1 MTAMAGF
8 GNIIASAFVMS
19 DRVWE
24 RHANPWSVWTRAAS
38 APLPFVAI
46 WSHAWFGWPLA
57 LVLFAA
63 IASWLWFNPRIFPP
77 PPSTDNWSSKA
88 VLGERVWLNRS
99 RIPIPGDHATAATL
113 LSIVSGIGALT
124 GLVGG
129 LFANTWMLVLGVAVM
144 VLGKLW
150 FCDRMVWLY
159 DDMRDAN
166 PTYRSWLR

>member
-1 MTAMAGF
+1 MTEMAGF
-8 GNIIASAFVMS
+8 GNTIALAFAMS

-24 RHANPWSVWTRAAS
+24 RHANPWSVWTRVAS

-46 WSHAWFGWPLA
+46 GSHAWLGWPLA
-57 LVLFAA
+57 LILFAA
-63 IASWLWFNPRIFPP
+63 VACWLWFNPRVFPP
-77 PPSTDNWSSKA
+77 PISTNNWSSKA

-99 RIPIPGDHATAATL
+99 RFPIPGDHATAATL
-113 LSIVSGIGALT
+113 LGIVSGVGALT

-129 LFANTWMLVLGVAVM
+129 LLTDAWMLVLGVAIM

-159 DDMRDAN
+159 EDMKDTN